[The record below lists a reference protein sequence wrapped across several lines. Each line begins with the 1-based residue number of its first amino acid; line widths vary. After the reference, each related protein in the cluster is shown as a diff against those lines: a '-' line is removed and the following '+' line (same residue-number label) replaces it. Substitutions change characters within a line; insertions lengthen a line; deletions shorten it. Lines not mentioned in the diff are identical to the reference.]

1 MLGSRVR
8 LPFQHFI
15 RYRNISVPIVVKS
28 ALLHTLG
35 NFHRVRS
42 CEWAWLCVSA
52 QNVGVL
58 SQVSVCRRTP

>member
-8 LPFQHFI
+8 LPFHHFI

-35 NFHRVRS
+35 KLHRVGS
-42 CEWAWLCVSA
+42 CES
-52 QNVGVL
+52 G
-58 SQVSVCRRTP
+58 

>member
-8 LPFQHFI
+8 LPFHQVI
-15 RYRNISVPIVVKS
+15 RYRNISVLILVKS
-28 ALLHTLG
+28 ALLHTLW

-52 QNVGVL
+52 QIEATEKPL
-58 SQVSVCRRTP
+58 RRGAF